1 MKISR
6 KLLSI
11 VLVVFALIG
20 LISCTT
26 KEEEGSK
33 KESEKINLNIKN
45 ADIIASFTDNE
56 KYEFN
61 FKKSKSNIQAGKT
74 LIFY

>member
-33 KESEKINLNIKN
+33 KESEKINLNIHHADLI
-45 ADIIASFTDNE
+45 ADITECGHNC
-56 KYEFN
+56 KLYR
-61 FKKSKSNIQAGKT
+61 
-74 LIFY
+74 